1 MELLTNIITGYLKHN
16 KRLVVP
22 RFGAFIVKQPD
33 GKIIFSEL
41 MRNDDGVL
49 ISLLVAYGCNALAA
63 NGMIDRFAFQIRHKV
78 SQGERYFVPEL
89 GEFYAGENNTICFK
103 QRREPKVYAGT
114 IKPPLEYFDNEKV
127 KQQRIHR
134 IRQQQSENI
143 TGHSTHRKI
152 KSSQT
157 ITPNRN
163 RAEEED
169 DLALGKPD
177 KYLRGL
183 TYSNRKNRND
193 DEDHYGSDRKR
204 HNRGMRIVVM
214 TIAAVALCIGG
225 WFTWQWLDKGNN
237 SEVSVNEPTESV
249 IVEPTDTLA
258 SPAEGMEDAQEAT
271 TTVVPTQL
279 PTTPLVTPATKAAS
293 TSATITPAAPA
304 TTTNSA
310 AAVNTPKAS

>member
-22 RFGAFIVKQPD
+22 RFGAFIVKQPE
-33 GKIIFSEL
+33 GKMIFSEL
-41 MRNDDGVL
+41 MRTDDGVL

-103 QRREPKVYAGT
+103 QRREPKIYAGT
-114 IKPPLEYFDNEKV
+114 IKPPLEYFDLEKV
-127 KQQRIHR
+127 KQQRIQR

-143 TGHSTHRKI
+143 TGHSTHRRI

-163 RAEEED
+163 RAEEEEE
-169 DLALGKPD
+169 LILGKPD

-214 TIAAVALCIGG
+214 VIAAVMLSVGG
-225 WFTWQWLDKGNN
+225 WFTWRWLDRGNN
-237 SEVSVNEPTESV
+237 SDVNIYEPADGV
-249 IVEPTDTLA
+249 VVEPTDTLA
-258 SPAEGMEDAQEAT
+258 RPIEVTDDAHGANPAVA
-271 TTVVPTQL
+271 PTQL
-279 PTTPLVTPATKAAS
+279 PATPLATPATKAAS
-293 TSATITPAAPA
+293 TSATVTPAAA
-304 TTTNSA
+304 TTNNTAAINS
-310 AAVNTPKAS
+310 PKAS